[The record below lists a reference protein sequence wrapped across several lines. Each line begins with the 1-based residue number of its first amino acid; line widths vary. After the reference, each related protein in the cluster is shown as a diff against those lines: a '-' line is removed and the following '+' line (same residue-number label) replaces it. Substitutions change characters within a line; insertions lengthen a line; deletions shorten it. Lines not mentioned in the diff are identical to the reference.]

1 MGIFRGTGFLA
12 ATFFLDTFF
21 ADTFFFDTFLT
32 AFFLAGALRATFF
45 FEAFF
50 LAGFFLL
57 AFFLAAGF
65 FFATFFL
72 LTFFRATAFFLLT
85 FFRED
90 FFATGFFRAADF
102 FLVDVFFLLALRPF
116 TGVFLRLDALREAAF
131 LAAIWKSCRS
141 GKGGNYT
148 LMAAT
153 WKPRLAGFSGLF
165 EGPGRAHF
173 LAGLRY
179 ASSRPKSTSGGGI
192 LGIIRGS
199 DVGYSYCSDNRF
211 IVKIALHYPDLT
223 GYGRYT
229 STCD

>member
-1 MGIFRGTGFLA
+1 MGIFRGAGFA
-12 ATFFLDTFF
+12 TATFFL
-21 ADTFFFDTFLT
+21 DTFFFDTFLT
-32 AFFLAGALRATFF
+32 AFFLAGALRVTFF

-65 FFATFFL
+65 FLATFFL
-72 LTFFRATAFFLLT
+72 LTFFRATVFFLLT

-102 FLVDVFFLLALRPF
+102 FLVDVFFLLTLRRF
-116 TGVFLRLDALREAAF
+116 TGAFLRLDALREAAF

-153 WKPRLAGFSGLF
+153 WKPRLAAFSGLF
-165 EGPGRAHF
+165 EGPGQAHF
-173 LAGLRY
+173 LGGLRC
-179 ASSRPKSTSGGGI
+179 ASSRPKFTFGSGI
-192 LGIIRGS
+192 LAIVRGS
-199 DVGYSYCSDNRF
+199 DVGQSYCSDNRF